1 MQSPQPV
8 AASDLTGRLL
18 VFNRAFL
25 DLTGYAPDEL
35 KRKGNR
41 DLTPAK
47 WKDLEDQMVQQL
59 LKTGKPVTFE
69 KECQRKNG
77 SMVPIEVKMDVYR
90 GEDDVPLCVFAFIN
104 DITEKKKVHQ
114 ECDALLLRE
123 QQARAQAEAAER
135 RSNFLAEASSLL
147 ILSLDYESILQRL
160 AEIAVPSLADI
171 CIIWMLSENRQ
182 LRLLALTHADPEKM
196 KLAQEVIQR
205 YLPTERRNEGVMNVV
220 TTGRSMLVREVADD
234 LLRQVAQSEE
244 HLELLRQGQLKSYI
258 CVPLTA
264 RNHPVGAMSFFTAE
278 SARTYSREDLLFA
291 EELASRAALIIDNA
305 MLFGKLKRSLDEKE
319 LLLQELH
326 HRVKNNLQVISSLL
340 SLQAGKF
347 DNPELVAAF
356 EEGRSRV
363 RTMAL
368 IHEKLY
374 GSGDLAHIIFGDYLE
389 SLAKYLSQSY
399 YMNPSQR
406 IGFNVKAGE
415 YRLDINKAVP
425 LGLIANELISNSF
438 KHAFPQ
444 GTGQISINLDI
455 TKDAVAVL
463 TISDNGIGLPR
474 DVTLENPRS
483 LGLKLVNLLVKQ
495 IDGEVQV
502 DDSGQGTTY
511 RISFPYEP
519 TKVAS

>member
-1 MQSPQPV
+1 
-8 AASDLTGRLL
+8 
-18 VFNRAFL
+18 
-25 DLTGYAPDEL
+25 
-35 KRKGNR
+35 
-41 DLTPAK
+41 
-47 WKDLEDQMVQQL
+47 
-59 LKTGKPVTFE
+59 
-69 KECQRKNG
+69 
-77 SMVPIEVKMDVYR
+77 
-90 GEDDVPLCVFAFIN
+90 
-104 DITEKKKVHQ
+104 
-114 ECDALLLRE
+114 
-123 QQARAQAEAAER
+123 
-135 RSNFLAEASSLL
+135 
-147 ILSLDYESILQRL
+147 
-160 AEIAVPSLADI
+160 
-171 CIIWMLSENRQ
+171 
-182 LRLLALTHADPEKM
+182 
-196 KLAQEVIQR
+196 
-205 YLPTERRNEGVMNVV
+205 
-220 TTGRSMLVREVADD
+220 
-234 LLRQVAQSEE
+234 
-244 HLELLRQGQLKSYI
+244 
-258 CVPLTA
+258 
-264 RNHPVGAMSFFTAE
+264 MSFFTAE